1 MVTVDEIMT
10 TSVTTLP
17 DTATLEDAM
26 RLMTE
31 KNIRHIP
38 VLDDNDKL
46 AGLATQRDVLAA
58 TDSTLRGKEER
69 VSPADIPLSH
79 VMTKKVVTVDI
90 HTSLL
95 GAARYLHQHKY
106 GCLPVVSEGKLKG
119 IVTDS
124 DFVAVAINLLEQVDM
139 AEQPEDYLE
148 TED

>member
-10 TSVTTLP
+10 TSLATLP
-17 DTATLEDAM
+17 VTATLADAI
-26 RLMTE
+26 RLMAE
-31 KNIRHIP
+31 KNIRHMP
-38 VLDDNDKL
+38 VLDDDGKL

-69 VSPADIPLSH
+69 VSPADIPLAH

-95 GAARYLHQHKY
+95 GAARYLQQHKY

-124 DFVAVAINLLEQVDM
+124 DFVAVAINLLEQVDE
-139 AEQPEDYLE
+139 AEQPEDYLV
-148 TED
+148 T